1 MYYYIV
7 KIILVYQI
15 IIIKIYHIYK
25 MRVVFSSFRLSIKKK
40 KTHLHIKKK
49 LWLSNKRFNILK
61 YQNSKYQVFKQ
72 S

>member
-7 KIILVYQI
+7 KIILVYKI
-15 IIIKIYHIYK
+15 IIIKICHIYK

-40 KTHLHIKKK
+40 IHLHIKKK

>member
-40 KTHLHIKKK
+40 KTTYISKK
-49 LWLSNKRFNILK
+49 N
-61 YQNSKYQVFKQ
+61 YG
-72 S
+72 